1 MITENEYDQAEQPQE
16 GAQLY
21 PVQDAVPG
29 EKPDE
34 GSEGKGWLFILGFFC
49 GLLLALITVL
59 AAALLL
65 GVRIRAKMPAAG
77 AVVDT
82 ATNNKIEQ
90 INGLIDRNFYRTG
103 VDDDV
108 LRDGIYRGML
118 DSLGDKYSE
127 YYSPEE
133 YEEIA
138 ESYEGAYYGIGAYM
152 VYDDDLETAVI
163 AGTIEDSPAE
173 KAGLMADDIL
183 TEIDGTPAKGLDL
196 NSIVLRVR
204 GEEGTKVHLKLDRDG
219 RDIDVD
225 IVRAR
230 IESSTVKWEEVDD
243 EGIGYLRIIEFDA
256 VTPGQFR
263 EGLDELKAEGI
274 RGMILDLRNN
284 TGGDFDA
291 VCEIA
296 DELLPEGLIV
306 YAMDKYGN
314 KEEFTSDEEKKVDF
328 PIVVLTNGYT
338 ASASEILSGAIR
350 DSGLGKLVGTTT
362 FGKGVIQNV
371 YELKDGSAVKITVQN
386 YFTPSGYDLNG
397 IGLEPDVEIEPDT
410 EAYKKDRTDN
420 QLERAQEVLREMM
433 KN

>member
-1 MITENEYDQAEQPQE
+1 MTENEPIVQEEAAQP
-16 GAQLY
+16 Y
-21 PVQDAVPG
+21 PAQDAIPG
-29 EKPDE
+29 ENPDD
-34 GSEGKGWLFILGFFC
+34 GSEGKGWLFILGLFC

-59 AAALLL
+59 AAALLF
-65 GVRIRAKMPAAG
+65 GARIRAQIPSGG

-127 YYSPEE
+127 YYSAEE
-133 YEEIA
+133 YKEIA

-152 VYDDDLETAVI
+152 VYDDDLKTAVI
-163 AGTIEDSPAE
+163 AGTIEGSPAE
-173 KAGLMADDIL
+173 KAGLMEDDII
-183 TEIDGTPAKGLDL
+183 TEIDGVPAKGLDL
-196 NSIVLRVR
+196 NSIVSRVR

-219 RDIDVD
+219 KDIEVD

-230 IESSTVKWEEVDD
+230 IEADTVKWEAVDE
-243 EGIGYLRIIEFDA
+243 EGIGYLRIIEFDS
-256 VTPGQFR
+256 VTPGQFK
-263 EGLDELKAEGI
+263 EGLNALRDEGI

-291 VCEIA
+291 CCEIA

-306 YAMDKYGN
+306 YAMDKYGD
-314 KEEFTSDEEKKVDF
+314 KEEFTSDEKNKVDF

-338 ASASEILSGAIR
+338 ASASEVLSGAIR
-350 DSGLGKLVGTTT
+350 DSGIGKLVGTTT

-397 IGLEPDVEIEPDT
+397 VGLLPDVEIEADT
-410 EAYKKDRTDN
+410 EAYKKDKTDN
-420 QLERAQEVLREMM
+420 QLERGKEVLREMM
-433 KN
+433 GH